1 MGARDLSAWVSPG
14 DLCVL
19 LAQCI
24 EVDLGEEPFII
35 AQGISDN
42 RFKRLDLTETR
53 ARLGYGPEEDAFKV
67 WQVGLDDASE
77 PAV

>member
-1 MGARDLSAWVSPG
+1 M
-14 DLCVL
+14 
-19 LAQCI
+19 
-24 EVDLGEEPFII
+24 DLGDDPFFI
-35 AQGISDN
+35 AHGISDN

-53 ARLGYGPEEDAFKV
+53 VRLGYAPEEDAFKV